1 MEEVLFGL
9 FSLTVSLVL
18 YFIPAGIAAI
28 RKHNQTMAIFL
39 VNLLLGWTVL
49 GWVIALIW
57 AFVNSLGSQQVI
69 VNNQSPIAQ
78 PTIATPSPVPAMR
91 LETMITAKK
100 GALTYRVLA
109 YRQLTEE
116 ECKRVVM
123 DALQR
128 GEIEEPP
135 PGGTATIITDIA

>member
-57 AFVNSLGSQQVI
+57 AFVNSSGSQQV
-69 VNNQSPIAQ
+69 AQ
-78 PTIATPSPVPAMR
+78 PAIATPSPVPAMR